1 MLFRSKQNN
10 KNIKVG
16 SGIYITNIQED
27 SGADSAGLKI
37 GDIITKIDNTI
48 ITDFADLSGS
58 IGSKRPGD
66 RVSVTYKR
74 NGKDMD
80 ENNVPDMRPTFEE
93 IRKMDDNGKE
103 YWSSRDLCNAMGY
116 SGYWKFQNVI
126 DKAIKVASE
135 KGMDI
140 DDHFNHVVEMVKLGS
155 ESFRKVEAFH
165 LSRMACMIISENAD
179 SRKLLVK
186 QARAY
191 FSQSVS
197 TTELMRNSLE
207 SNILLYK
214 TAQGETRIEVIFN
227 NETFWMSQ
235 KRMAALFGVDRATIT
250 YHISQIYESGEL
262 QREATCRKIQQVQLE
277 GERDVERAPLFYNLD
292 VIIAVGYRVN
302 SYQATQFRIWATSV
316 LKEFVIK
323 GYVLDDW
330 RLKQG
335 KHFGKDY
342 FDDLLERI
350 REIRTS
356 ERRYRSEEHTS
367 EAECSAD
374 YDAKAEST
382 KLFYK
387 MVQNMMHLAVTN
399 HTAAEIVYERAD
411 AEMPHMGLT
420 TWKKAPDGRVQKSD
434 TIVAKNYLSDEEL
447 SQLNAITTSFLD
459 LAESRAR
466 RHIVTTMEDWKNR
479 LKLLL
484 ETMDYDAKS
493 SAGKVSQEEAREK
506 AYSEYEK
513 YKVIQDR
520 SYISD
525 FDRFNS
531 GNDDDTPLLPFDID
545 PKE

>member
-1 MLFRSKQNN
+1 
-10 KNIKVG
+10 
-16 SGIYITNIQED
+16 
-27 SGADSAGLKI
+27 
-37 GDIITKIDNTI
+37 
-48 ITDFADLSGS
+48 
-58 IGSKRPGD
+58 
-66 RVSVTYKR
+66 
-74 NGKDMD
+74 
-80 ENNVPDMRPTFEE
+80 MRPTFEE
-93 IRKMDDNGKE
+93 IRKVDDNGKE
-103 YWSSRDLCNAMGY
+103 YWSSRELCNAMGY

-140 DDHFNHVVEMVKLGS
+140 NDHFNHVVEMVKPGS
-155 ESFRKVEAFH
+155 GSFRKVEAFH

-235 KRMAALFGVDRATIT
+235 KKMAALFGVDVRTIS
-250 YHISQIYESGEL
+250 YHIGQIYETGEL
-262 QREATCRKIQQVQLE
+262 DKMATIRKIGIVQTE

-316 LKEFVIK
+316 LKEFIIK
-323 GYVLDDW
+323 GYVLDDE

-356 ERRYRSEEHTS
+356 ERRYYQKITDIY
-367 EAECSAD
+367 AECSAD

-399 HTAAEIVYERAD
+399 HTAA
-411 AEMPHMGLT
+411 
-420 TWKKAPDGRVQKSD
+420 S
-434 TIVAKNYLSDEEL
+434 EL
-447 SQLNAITTSFLD
+447 MRKF
-459 LAESRAR
+459 
-466 RHIVTTMEDWKNR
+466 TTMEDWKNR

>member
-1 MLFRSKQNN
+1 MIRDDFHPFLYFA
-10 KNIKVG
+10 
-16 SGIYITNIQED
+16 IQCCR
-27 SGADSAGLKI
+27 
-37 GDIITKIDNTI
+37 T
-48 ITDFADLSGS
+48 S
-58 IGSKRPGD
+58 IQKKRI
-66 RVSVTYKR
+66 R
-74 NGKDMD
+74 DMD
-80 ENNVPDMRPTFEE
+80 ENNVPEMRPTFEE
-93 IRKMDDNGKE
+93 IRKVDGNGKE

-155 ESFRKVEAFH
+155 GSFRKVEAFH
-165 LSRMACMIISENAD
+165 LSRMACMIIS
-179 SRKLLVK
+179 
-186 QARAY
+186 
-191 FSQSVS
+191 QSVS
-197 TTELMRNSLE
+197 ITELMRNSLE

-235 KRMAALFGVDRATIT
+235 KKMAALFGVDRATIT

-277 GERDVERAPLFYNLD
+277 GVRDVERAPLFYNLD

-316 LKEFVIK
+316 LKEFIIK
-323 GYVLDDW
+323 GYVLDDE

-356 ERRYRSEEHTS
+356 ERRYYQKITDIY
-367 EAECSAD
+367 AECSAD